1 MFSGEYI
8 FSQVMDHLPMH
19 TFRKCVERYSGN
31 RYVKSFNC
39 FDQFLC
45 MAFGQ
50 LTHRESLRDIEICLR
65 AHNPKLYHIGI
76 RGGISRNTF
85 SNANKTRDWRIY
97 ADFALALKST
107 LRKHKPPEI
116 FNIMR
121 IVFHNNK
128 IYQCNYLNIS
138 KNYLTT

>member
-50 LTHRESLRDIEICLR
+50 LTHRESLRDIEIFFRPIRPNSTTSESEEEYLVTHSR
-65 AHNPKLYHIGI
+65 MLTKRVIGAFMLI
-76 RGGISRNTF
+76 
-85 SNANKTRDWRIY
+85 
-97 ADFALALKST
+97 LLM
-107 LRKHKPPEI
+107 L
-116 FNIMR
+116 
-121 IVFHNNK
+121 
-128 IYQCNYLNIS
+128 
-138 KNYLTT
+138 

>member
-65 AHNPKLYHIGI
+65 AHNQTLPY
-76 RGGISRNTF
+76 RNP
-85 SNANKTRDWRIY
+85 RR
-97 ADFALALKST
+97 
-107 LRKHKPPEI
+107 
-116 FNIMR
+116 
-121 IVFHNNK
+121 
-128 IYQCNYLNIS
+128 NIS
-138 KNYLTT
+138 

>member
-1 MFSGEYI
+1 MLLIFIRKRSSTFSGEYI

-19 TFRKCVERYSGN
+19 TFRKCVEQYSGN

-65 AHNPKLYHIGI
+65 AHQPKLYHIGI
-76 RGGISRNTF
+76 QVGISRNTF

-97 ADFALALKST
+97 ADFALLYRWHT
-107 LRKHKPPEI
+107 CRCI
-116 FNIMR
+116 FC
-121 IVFHNNK
+121 
-128 IYQCNYLNIS
+128 Y
-138 KNYLTT
+138 